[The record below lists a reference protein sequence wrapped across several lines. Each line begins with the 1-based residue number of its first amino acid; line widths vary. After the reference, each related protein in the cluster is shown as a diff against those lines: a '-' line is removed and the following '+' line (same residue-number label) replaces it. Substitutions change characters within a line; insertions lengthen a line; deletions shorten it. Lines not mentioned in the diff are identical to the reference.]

1 MSKSTRFALNQ
12 LTPPLEYKMKQL
24 LITIA
29 AVVLVGCGGSES
41 FTEKINNPWLWIAIL
56 PILYSVLYAVLS
68 SVLSSVLGGAIILVG
83 YFLVKFLF
91 PKNKDEKNEELKA
104 VRK

>member
-12 LTPPLEYKMKQL
+12 LTPPLEYKMKHI
-24 LITIA
+24 LITIL
-29 AVVLVGCGGSES
+29 AVLLVGCDGSTS

-91 PKNKDEKNEELKA
+91 PKYMDEKIEELKA
-104 VRK
+104 LRK

>member
-1 MSKSTRFALNQ
+1 
-12 LTPPLEYKMKQL
+12 MKHI
-24 LITIA
+24 LITTIA
-29 AVVLVGCGGSES
+29 AVVLVGCGGSKS
-41 FTEKINNPWLWIAIL
+41 FTEIISNPWTWVAIL
-56 PILYSVLYAVLS
+56 PFLYSVLSAVLF

>member
-1 MSKSTRFALNQ
+1 
-12 LTPPLEYKMKQL
+12 MKQL

-41 FTEKINNPWLWIAIL
+41 FTEIISNPWTWIAIL
-56 PILYSVLYAVLS
+56 PYLYSVLSEVLFF
-68 SVLSSVLGGAIILVG
+68 VLGGAIILVG

-91 PKNKDEKNEELKA
+91 PKYMDEKIEELKA
-104 VRK
+104 LMK

>member
-1 MSKSTRFALNQ
+1 
-12 LTPPLEYKMKQL
+12 MKQL

-56 PILYSVLYAVLS
+56 PVLYAVLPV
-68 SVLSSVLGGAIILVG
+68 VLVVVIIIVG
-83 YFLVKFLF
+83 HFLVKFLF
-91 PKNKDEKNEELKA
+91 PKNKDEKIEELKA
-104 VRK
+104 EEK

>member
-1 MSKSTRFALNQ
+1 
-12 LTPPLEYKMKQL
+12 MKQI

-41 FTEKINNPWLWIAIL
+41 FTEIISNPWTWIAIL
-56 PILYSVLYAVLS
+56 PFLYSVLSEVLFF
-68 SVLSSVLGGAIILVG
+68 VLGGAIILVG

-91 PKNKDEKNEELKA
+91 PKYMDEKIEELKA
-104 VRK
+104 LRK

>member
-1 MSKSTRFALNQ
+1 
-12 LTPPLEYKMKQL
+12 MKQL
-24 LITIA
+24 LITTIA
-29 AVVLVGCGGSES
+29 AVLLVGCGGSES

-91 PKNKDEKNEELKA
+91 RKNKDEKIEELKA
-104 VRK
+104 EGK

>member
-1 MSKSTRFALNQ
+1 
-12 LTPPLEYKMKQL
+12 MKQL

-56 PILYSVLYAVLS
+56 PILYAVLPF
-68 SVLSSVLGGAIILVG
+68 VLIVVIIKFG
-83 YFLVKFLF
+83 HFLVKFLF
-91 PKNKDEKNEELKA
+91 PKNKDEKIEELKA
-104 VRK
+104 EEK

>member
-1 MSKSTRFALNQ
+1 
-12 LTPPLEYKMKQL
+12 MKQL

-29 AVVLVGCGGSES
+29 AVLLVGCGGSES
-41 FTEKINNPWLWIAIL
+41 FTEIISNPWTWVAIL

-91 PKNKDEKNEELKA
+91 PKYMDEKIEELKA
-104 VRK
+104 LRK